1 MVGREEVVG
10 LVKGYLPYV
19 GWLSIGLQESPLV
32 TGALVG
38 GLLLL
43 AAS

>member
-10 LVKGYLPYV
+10 LVTGYLPYM
-19 GWLSIGLQESPLV
+19 GWLSIGLQENPLV
-32 TGALVG
+32 TGTAISV
-38 GLLLL
+38 LLLL